1 MCIVLHRGAGGS
13 PGPAELYNPQV
24 AIRPGT
30 YRLGPSDGTLAV
42 RTKRTGPAAK
52 AGHNL
57 LMHVTGWE
65 ATLEVGSDPGD
76 SRLELSVDGASLT
89 VKEGVGGMQALGD
102 DDKAG
107 IEKTIDDEVLKR
119 QTIAFRSTEIVVA
132 PDGDGLKVQGDLTL
146 NKKTAPL
153 AFDVAVDEAGALSAV
168 AVIKQSNWGMK
179 PYSTLWGAL
188 KVVDEIEVAIEAVL
202 PAPAA

>member
-1 MCIVLHRGAGGS
+1 M
-13 PGPAELYNPQV
+13 
-24 AIRPGT
+24 
-30 YRLGPSDGTLAV
+30 

-57 LMHVTGWE
+57 VIHITQWE
-65 ATLEVGSDPGD
+65 ATLVIGAEAGAS
-76 SRLELSVDGASLT
+76 SLALTVDGASLV

-107 IEKTIDDEVLKR
+107 IEQTIHDEILKR
-119 QTIAFRSTEIVVA
+119 QTITFKSTGVELA
-132 PDGDGLKVQGDLTL
+132 ADGSGFKVQGDLTL

-153 AFDVAVDEAGALSAV
+153 AFDAAVDDAGAISAV
-168 AVIKQSNWGMK
+168 AVVKQSNWGMK

-188 KVVDEIEVAIEAVL
+188 KVVDEIEVAIDAVL
-202 PAPAA
+202 PAPA